1 MRELDRYQGTWV
13 LISEEFEGKTVPA
26 GKRPEMTCTVKG
38 DKVVSTVK
46 GKELSAFVELDPM
59 KTPRT
64 YELIREDG
72 IHSLHGIYM
81 WDGDDTIKICAADQG
96 GDRPAEFK
104 TGPGSRNRIR
114 VWKRKK

>member
-1 MRELDRYQGTWV
+1 
-13 LISEEFEGKTVPA
+13 
-26 GKRPEMTCTVKG
+26 MTCTVKR

-81 WDGDDTIKICAADQG
+81 
-96 GDRPAEFK
+96 
-104 TGPGSRNRIR
+104 
-114 VWKRKK
+114 